1 MRDDKGL
8 AGGQF
13 EEEQIE
19 FDEKSQAQREK
30 GKGKRL
36 TGRDTSRISILQD

>member
-1 MRDDKGL
+1 MRDDEGL

-19 FDEKSQAQREK
+19 FDEKSQAPREK
-30 GKGKRL
+30 I
-36 TGRDTSRISILQD
+36 TGRDTSFKAKLGR

>member
-1 MRDDKGL
+1 MGDDEGL

-19 FDEKSQAQREK
+19 FGKKFLRRK
-30 GKGKRL
+30 GK
-36 TGRDTSRISILQD
+36 D